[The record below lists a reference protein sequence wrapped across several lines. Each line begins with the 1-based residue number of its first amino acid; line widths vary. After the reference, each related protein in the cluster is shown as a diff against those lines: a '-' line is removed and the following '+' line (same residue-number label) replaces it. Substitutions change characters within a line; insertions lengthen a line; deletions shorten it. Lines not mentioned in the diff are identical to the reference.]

1 MTEIYA
7 VSTLEIT
14 PPHPQPVLTLTLYPQ
29 AGAVAAFTIDL
40 LVYPLDTLK
49 TRYQSQDYIK
59 TGAKGHANNP
69 FALRGL
75 YQGIGSVVLATVPA
89 GESISLPP
97 HVEITL
103 GPFHNLRVS
112 LSLIL
117 AQQRAQPASSSQP
130 MKTQNES
137 SPISYPSPHQSST
150 PPPQPSRRWPHASS

>member
-1 MTEIYA
+1 MLKCYLHYNDGNICGVY
-7 VSTLEIT
+7 LEG
-14 PPHPQPVLTLTLYPQ
+14 HAQPQSTLTLHPQ

-89 GESISLPP
+89 GESIYLFSHPC
-97 HVEITL
+97 
-103 GPFHNLRVS
+103 
-112 LSLIL
+112 
-117 AQQRAQPASSSQP
+117 
-130 MKTQNES
+130 
-137 SPISYPSPHQSST
+137 
-150 PPPQPSRRWPHASS
+150 